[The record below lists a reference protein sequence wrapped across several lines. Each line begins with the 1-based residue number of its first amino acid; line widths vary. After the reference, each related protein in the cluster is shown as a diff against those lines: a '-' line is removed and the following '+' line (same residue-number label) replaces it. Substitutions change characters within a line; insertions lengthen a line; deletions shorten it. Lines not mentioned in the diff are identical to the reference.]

1 MEAEESDPDLDLMP
15 EADPGLPDSPESH
28 PGSGTPD
35 FPDFRRPPED
45 RSCSDCL
52 CALRHPGPPQQ
63 GKLEIQVSTD
73 VVTAAEAASEQLYQE
88 LEQKVRV
95 ARPDADLGELRKAF
109 VLAAEAHKNQFRDS
123 GEPYITHPVAVA
135 GLLADMQMDMVCLE
149 TGLLHDTVEDTGIT
163 IDKIK
168 AEFGDEVARCVDGV
182 TKLSKLHFYSREDR
196 QAESVRKMLLAM
208 TSDIRV
214 VIVKLA
220 DRLHN
225 MRTLGAVSRER
236 QERIAQETLEIYA
249 PIAHRLG
256 MGKIRGELED
266 LSFRYLEPE
275 SFVELSREIEDKR
288 HQNEAYINTIK
299 HDVELYLSREGIPA
313 RVEGRAKRA
322 YSVHQKLKRQ
332 KIGLDQVYDLLG
344 IRIVTDSVKNCYAA
358 LGVIHN
364 EWHPIPGRI
373 KDFIAIP
380 RPNLYQSLH
389 TSVIGPGGLNF
400 EVQIRTEEMHRLAEE
415 GIAAHWK
422 YKEGKKGPGAEDQR
436 ISWLRQLVEWQSDIR
451 DPGEFSS
458 TLKLDLYPEEVYAF
472 TPRGRVIVLPRD
484 ATPIDFAYS
493 VHSDVGNT
501 CVGAKVNGRIV
512 PLKYNLKNGDVVEI
526 LTQSGHLPSKDWL
539 GLVKTSRARNKIK
552 HVINTTE
559 RAKAIEIGQK
569 YLEREARR
577 FEVALGRFSKA
588 ELESVAGEYGYGKME
603 DLHAALGY
611 GKFSARQVLQKL
623 APDKVAQEP
632 QPEPAKPTTPAQPHV
647 QPQDTGDLVIKVK
660 GIDDLLVYRAKC
672 CNPIRGEAIVGY
684 VTRGKGIAVHSTNC
698 TNVQNLMYEVERKIE
713 VEWARAA
720 SEAFPVKVVVHTD
733 DRPGILNQLTSLLV
747 NEQCNIRS
755 LEARGDSD
763 HSGDGAVVD
772 MTVEIRD
779 KKQLERVVNAMRRVS
794 GVRDVERTQ

>member
-1 MEAEESDPDLDLMP
+1 
-15 EADPGLPDSPESH
+15 
-28 PGSGTPD
+28 
-35 FPDFRRPPED
+35 
-45 RSCSDCL
+45 
-52 CALRHPGPPQQ
+52 
-63 GKLEIQVSTD
+63 VSTD
-73 VVTAAEAASEQLYQE
+73 VVTAAQAAADQLYLE
-88 LEQKVRV
+88 LERKVRA
-95 ARPDADLGELRKAF
+95 ARPDTDFSELQKAYR
-109 VLAAEAHKNQFRDS
+109 LASTAHKGQMRDS

-135 GLLADMQMDMVCLE
+135 GILADMQMDLVSLE
-149 TGLLHDTVEDTGIT
+149 TGLLHDTVEDTGVT
-163 IDKIK
+163 VEQIK

-182 TKLSKLHFYSREDR
+182 TKLSKLHFYSREER

-275 SFVELSREIEDKR
+275 SFTELSREIEDKR
-288 HQNEAYINTIK
+288 HQNEMYLNTIK
-299 HDVELYLSREGIPA
+299 HDVELYLGREGIPA

-344 IRIVTDSVKNCYAA
+344 IRIITDSVKNCYAA

-422 YKEGKKGPGAEDQR
+422 YKEGKKGPGVEDQR
-436 ISWLRQLVEWQSDIR
+436 ISWLRQLVEWQSDMH

-512 PLKYNLKNGDVVEI
+512 PLKYTLKNGDVVEV
-526 LTQSGHLPSKDWL
+526 LTQAGHLPSKDWL
-539 GLVKTSRARNKIK
+539 ALVKTARARNKIK

-577 FEVALGRFSKA
+577 FEVALGRFSKS
-588 ELESVAGEYGYGKME
+588 ELEAVAGEYGYGKME

-623 APDKVAQEP
+623 APEKVEQEA
-632 QPEPAKPTTPAQPHV
+632 QPEPSKTSSPPAGHRSDTGQ
-647 QPQDTGDLVIKVK
+647 QDTGDLVIKVK

-672 CNPIRGEAIVGY
+672 CNPIRGESIVGY
-684 VTRGKGIAVHSTNC
+684 VTRGKGIAVHSTSC
-698 TNVQNLMYEVERKIE
+698 TNVQSLMYEVERKIE

-733 DRPGILNQLTSLLV
+733 DRPGILNQLTSLLF

-755 LEARGDSD
+755 LEARGTSD
-763 HSGDGAVVD
+763 RSADAAVVD